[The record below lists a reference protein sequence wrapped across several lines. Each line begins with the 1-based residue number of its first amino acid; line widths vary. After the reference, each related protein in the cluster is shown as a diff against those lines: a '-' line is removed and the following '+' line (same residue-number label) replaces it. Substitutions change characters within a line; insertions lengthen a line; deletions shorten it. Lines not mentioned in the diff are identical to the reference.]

1 MTVDTMAN
9 WHRVAKNHDVEGL
22 YQLIDESAV
31 FYSPVVHSL
40 QFGKAVVG
48 QYLSAALLIIF

>member
-9 WHRVAKNHDVEGL
+9 WHRVAKN

-31 FYSPVVHSL
+31 FYSLVVHSL